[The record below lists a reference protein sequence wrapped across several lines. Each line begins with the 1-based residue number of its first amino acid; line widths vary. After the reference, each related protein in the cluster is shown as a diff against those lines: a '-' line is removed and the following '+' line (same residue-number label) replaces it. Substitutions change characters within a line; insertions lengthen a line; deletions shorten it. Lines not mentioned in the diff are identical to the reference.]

1 MWQFRQARGFN
12 PMSKPQQTIDL
23 TTLPPQPP
31 GLGSIFSNTAAAI
44 VGVAQLAQTATAAA
58 NNFAAAGEQLSL
70 IALDKSR
77 NMRET
82 VALQDAMSLA
92 VIRAQQQQQLRQ
104 LEAKGLT
111 VRTDLFAD

>member
-1 MWQFRQARGFN
+1 
-12 PMSKPQQTIDL
+12 MSTNKPQVDL
-23 TTLPPQPP
+23 TALPPQAP

-44 VGVAQLAQTATAAA
+44 VGVTQLAQTATSMA

-82 VALQDAMSLA
+82 VTIQDSMALA
-92 VIRAQQQQQLRQ
+92 VIRAQQQEQLRQ
-104 LEAKGLT
+104 LETKGLKIKS
-111 VRTDLFAD
+111 DLFAD